1 MQQAFFNRLLHLVQ
15 QRPQQ
20 GKRMIGLGP
29 EALWELWQRIA
40 EVEQQE
46 RLQQAQRPD
55 RKRQIGGGRKKDAQV
70 LCRLLVTLLYL
81 RQHWTMQAIAETIEC
96 AESTVWNYIHE
107 MLPHIRAQLPASLL
121 EQWQQECPSLERAE
135 LEQWLAELPEGALLV
150 DTWEQPIPR
159 PSDDTVQEEYYSGK
173 QKEHTRKN
181 QAITLPQGVDLVDV
195 VIGEKGPRSDSK
207 LLEQTQQELPEDLSF
222 VGDKAY
228 VGRRNT
234 TTPHKKPPKGEL
246 TQAQKE
252 FNRQVSQ
259 QRVFVEH
266 VIRVIKIFRVAKEEF
281 RMRSGMY
288 EMVIGCVCGLVRLR
302 VQYV

>member
-1 MQQAFFNRLLHLVQ
+1 
-15 QRPQQ
+15 
-20 GKRMIGLGP
+20 MIGLGP

>member
-1 MQQAFFNRLLHLVQ
+1 MQQAFFNRLLHLIE

-20 GKRMIGLGP
+20 GKRMLGLGP

-40 EVEQQE
+40 ELERQE
-46 RLQQAQRPD
+46 RLQQAQRPE
-55 RKRQIGGGRKKDAQV
+55 RKRQIGGGRKKDAHL

-107 MLPHIRAQLPASLL
+107 MLPQVRAQLPASLL
-121 EQWQQECPSLERAE
+121 EQWQQECASLERAE
-135 LEQWLAELPEGALLV
+135 LEQWLAQLPEGALLV

-159 PSDDTVQEEYYSGK
+159 PNDDKVQEEYYSGK

-181 QAITLPQGVDLVDV
+181 QAITLPKGVDLVDV
-195 VIGEKGPRSDSK
+195 VIGEKGPCSDSK
-207 LLEQTQQELPEDLSF
+207 LFEQTQQELPEDLSF
-222 VGDKAY
+222 IGDKAY
-228 VGRRNT
+228 VGRDNT
-234 TTPHKKPPKGEL
+234 TTPHKKPPKGKL
-246 TQAQKE
+246 TQEQQE

-259 QRVFVEH
+259 KRVFVEH
-266 VIRVIKIFRVAKEEF
+266 VIRVIKIFRVAKEMF
-281 RMRSGMY
+281 RMRLGMY

>member
-1 MQQAFFNRLLHLVQ
+1 MQQAFFNRLLHLIE

-20 GKRMIGLGP
+20 GKRMLGLGS

-40 EVEQQE
+40 EVERQE
-46 RLQQAQRPD
+46 RLQQAQRPG
-55 RKRQIGGGRKKDAQV
+55 RKRQIGGGRKKEAQL

-81 RQHWTMQAIAETIEC
+81 RQHWTMQAIAEMIEC

-107 MLPHIRAQLPASLL
+107 MLPPVRAQLPASLL
-121 EQWQQECPSLERAE
+121 EQWQQDCPSLERAE

-159 PSDDTVQEEYYSGK
+159 PSDEQTQEEYDSGK

-181 QAITLPQGVDLVDV
+181 QAITLPKGGDLVDV
-195 VIGEKGPRSDSK
+195 VMGEKGPRSDSK
-207 LLEQTQQELPEDLSF
+207 LFEQTQQELPENLSF
-222 VGDKAY
+222 IGDKAY
-228 VGRRNT
+228 AGRRNT
-234 TTPHKKPPKGEL
+234 TTPHKKPPQREL
-246 TQAQKE
+246 TQEQKE

-259 QRVFVEH
+259 KRVFVEH
-266 VIRVIKIFRVAKEEF
+266 VIRVIKIFRVAKEVF
-281 RMRSGMY
+281 RMRSRMY
-288 EMVIGCVCGLVRLR
+288 EMVIACVCGLVRLR